1 MSHAGIADHA
11 VSAGEPRG
19 KCPFHASSSSEN
31 ASTQIFEDWLAG
43 GLHCSAGKREFK
55 LGRYSVMRFRTGR
68 EYAEALEAFRGDVA
82 AYRKTGLLALLAGDP
97 GRLSGAADELRLLAE
112 VMFDAG
118 LTDDVDAI
126 LAGNPIAVPIEV
138 TCPVT
143 GQATIY
149 EFFPVAFCRGSA
161 NPADPLYDPSLGAP
175 FTAINMTSDA
185 FAFAMLVH
193 DQAIRA
199 WGKAPHE
206 MEDRDAVELLFR
218 KCVTVWQN
226 MSINTIQ
233 TYEKTSL
240 DPARGVHLS
249 DDRKRWV
256 APHNDPVFAE
266 MKKCPYSHEM
276 PISYAA
282 RLTEKWSAN
291 LFDGKEYVPSRDGQS
306 GGVPVFEVEG
316 VPDELYKF

>member
-1 MSHAGIADHA
+1 MGHADIAAPA
-11 VSAGEPRG
+11 VSAAEPRG
-19 KCPFHASSSSEN
+19 KCPFHADAPPDSSSK
-31 ASTQIFEDWLAG
+31 QLFEDWLG
-43 GLHCSAGKREFK
+43 NGLYCSAGKREFK
-55 LGRYSVMRFRTGR
+55 LDRYSVVRFRNGR
-68 EYAEALEAFRGDVA
+68 EYGAALEKFREDVA
-82 AYRKTGLLALLAGDP
+82 AYRKTGFLALHADDAS
-97 GRLSGAADELRLLAE
+97 RCSEAADELRLLAE

-118 LTDDVDAI
+118 LTDDVEAI
-126 LAGNPIAVPIEV
+126 LSGSPIAVPIEV
-138 TCPVT
+138 ACPVT
-143 GQATIY
+143 GKPTIY
-149 EFFPVAFCRGSA
+149 EFFPVAFCRGSS

-175 FTAINMTSDA
+175 FTAINTTSDA
-185 FAFAMLVH
+185 FAFAMLVR

-206 MEDRDAVELLFR
+206 MDDRDAVELLFR

-233 TYEKTSL
+233 TYEKTSV

-249 DDRKRWV
+249 NDRKRWI

-266 MKKCPYSHEM
+266 LKKCPHSHEM
-276 PISYAA
+276 PVSYAT
-282 RLTEKWSAN
+282 RLAAKWSAN